1 METKKDGKKGTKP
14 FRIYYDPNIRQVS
27 DIRKDI
33 AKTVGQW
40 SHKNLSV
47 DYYKENQGTIKWN
60 CYKCRVAI
68 NIDMKKFNTKSVFC
82 DDHKPKI
89 LTNEYKRDAIL
100 MRYVSSLFTHI
111 KSIITKNS
119 NTDLYG

>member
-14 FRIYYDPNIRQVS
+14 FRKYYDPHLR
-27 DIRKDI
+27 DLTEIRKSI
-33 AKTVGQW
+33 IRTVGQW

-47 DYYKENQGTIKWN
+47 DIYKETQSDIEWN
-60 CYKCRVAI
+60 CYTCR
-68 NIDMKKFNTKSVFC
+68 KKIVVDVKHFNTKSVFC
-82 DDHKPKI
+82 DEHKPKI

-111 KSIITKNS
+111 RKVITKNS
-119 NTDLYG
+119 NTNLYG